1 MKTLYLLPALG
12 VNAMLAMI
20 APAGAQES
28 PESFYKGR
36 TVTIIAGSAAGG
48 GIDIY
53 ARLVGRH
60 LGKHVPGAPN
70 VIVQNMPG
78 AGSLAAARHIYSVA
92 PKDGS
97 ALGVVLST
105 SLFDPLMTGQS
116 LENYDPQKFN
126 YIGNAHAETSVCVV
140 RRDAPVKSYAE
151 LADKELIVGGTGAGS
166 ALVDYPLMERQLL
179 GSKLK
184 LVSGYKGS
192 ADVSLAIQRN
202 EVQGVCGLLWS
213 SAKVQ
218 FPDVFQKDGA
228 HKVLVQQDATPLPEL
243 KKMGVPLI
251 MDFAR
256 TEDQKAALVAFLSRG
271 AVNRPFM
278 MPPGVPEQ
286 RVAAMRKAFMET
298 MNDPALVAEAKKQKL
313 GVDANTA
320 DEALDLVK
328 KIYATPT
335 HVLDILRK
343 AREAAAK

>member
-1 MKTLYLLPALG
+1 MMNMRILMALG
-12 VNAMLAMI
+12 VSAAAVI
-20 APAGAQES
+20 AAPVRAQETA
-28 PESFYKGR
+28 ESFYKGR

-60 LGKHVPGAPN
+60 LGKHVPGSPN

-78 AGSLAAARHIYSVA
+78 AGSLAAARHLYSVA

-116 LENYDPQKFN
+116 LANYDPRNFN

-140 RRDAPVKSYAE
+140 RRDAPVQNYSE
-151 LADKELIVGGTGAGS
+151 LFEKELIVGGTGAGS

-179 GSKLK
+179 GAKLK

-213 SAKVQ
+213 SAKQQ
-218 FPDVFQKDGA
+218 FPDIFQKDGA
-228 HKVLVQQDATPLPEL
+228 HRVMVQQDAAPLPEL
-243 KKMGVPLI
+243 QKMGVPLI
-251 MDFAR
+251 MEYAR
-256 TEDQKAALVAFLSRG
+256 TPDQKLALEAFLSRA

-286 RVAAMRKAFMET
+286 RVATMRKAFMET
-298 MNDPALVAEAKKQKL
+298 MKDPDLVAEANKQKL

-320 DEALDLVK
+320 EEALDLVK
-328 KIYATPT
+328 KIYATPP

-343 AREAAAK
+343 AREAAVQ

>member
-1 MKTLYLLPALG
+1 MGYFHLLYTTGLSAL
-12 VNAMLAMI
+12 AI
-20 APAGAQES
+20 STAPLGAQETDT
-28 PESFYKGR
+28 FFKGR

-60 LGKHVPGAPN
+60 LGKHIPGAPS

-105 SLFDPLMTGQS
+105 ALFDPLMTGQS
-116 LENYDPQKFN
+116 LANYDPRTFN
-126 YIGNAHAETSVCVV
+126 YVGNAHAETSVCIV
-140 RRDAPVKSYAE
+140 RRDAPVQSYAE

-166 ALVDYPLMERQLL
+166 GLVDYPLMEKQLL

-213 SAKVQ
+213 SAKQQ
-218 FPDVFQKDGA
+218 FPDLFQKDGL

-243 KKMGVPLI
+243 QKMGVPLI
-251 MDFAR
+251 MEFAR
-256 TEDQKAALVAFLSRG
+256 TDDQKQALVAYLSRS
-271 AVNRPFM
+271 AVNRPFL
-278 MPPGVPEQ
+278 MPPGVPQQ
-286 RVAAMRKAFMET
+286 RLATMRKAFMDT
-298 MNDPALVAEAKKQKL
+298 MRDSELVAEAKKQKL

-320 DEALDLVK
+320 DEALSLVNT
-328 KIYATPT
+328 IYATPP
-335 HVLDILRK
+335 HILEILRR
-343 AREAAAK
+343 ARENAGG

>member
-1 MKTLYLLPALG
+1 MKYSRLLCATGLAALALAASP
-12 VNAMLAMI
+12 VNA
-20 APAGAQES
+20 QEVD
-28 PESFYKGR
+28 PFYKGR
-36 TVTIIAGSAAGG
+36 AVTIIAGSAAGG

-60 LGKHVPGAPN
+60 LGKHIVGAPN

-116 LENYDPQKFN
+116 LANYDPRLFN
-126 YIGNAHAETSVCVV
+126 YVGNAHAETSVCIV
-140 RRDAPVKSYAE
+140 RRDAPVQNYAE

-166 ALVDYPLMERQLL
+166 ALVDYPLMEKQLL

-213 SAKVQ
+213 SAKQQ
-218 FPDVFQKDGA
+218 FPDIFQKDGL

-243 KKMGVPLI
+243 QKMGVPLI
-251 MDFAR
+251 MEYAR
-256 TEDQKAALVAFLSRG
+256 TSDQKQALVAFLSRS
-271 AVNRPFM
+271 AVNRPFL
-278 MPPGVPEQ
+278 MPPGVPQ
-286 RVAAMRKAFMET
+286 NRLAIMRKAFMDT
-298 MNDPALVAEAKKQKL
+298 MRDPDVIAEADKQKL

-320 DEALDLVK
+320 EEALELVK
-328 KIYATPT
+328 TIYATPP
-335 HVLDILRK
+335 HVLEILRR
-343 AREAAAK
+343 AREAAGG